1 MMIANTIKIG
11 VQITNGSKVK
21 WNVVNPPETIA
32 RITTPTANILIRK
45 GASNVRAATYNPSQI
60 SILRSGLFVM
70 PIL

>member
-32 RITTPTANILIRK
+32 RITTPTANVLIRK
-45 GASNVRAATYNPSQI
+45 GASNVRAATYNP
-60 SILRSGLFVM
+60 
-70 PIL
+70 